1 MRGKLGFTKEK
12 HPFISHYEFYKKIAD
27 DKGVEAKITIP
38 APAQF
43 LAELERGKNANSIG
57 DFYQDRGT
65 FLTDIARVY
74 REEILALYEAGVRTI
89 QLDDCTWG
97 MLIDE
102 DYWQTRQREGL
113 SKQDVIE
120 DYPFVNNNAIKDL
133 PNDLTI
139 NTHVC
144 RGNYHSTYASKGPY
158 NDVAEA
164 FFARENAETY
174 FLEFDDERSGG
185 GGVNH

>member
-65 FLTDIARVY
+65 F
-74 REEILALYEAGVRTI
+74 
-89 QLDDCTWG
+89 
-97 MLIDE
+97 
-102 DYWQTRQREGL
+102 
-113 SKQDVIE
+113 
-120 DYPFVNNNAIKDL
+120 
-133 PNDLTI
+133 
-139 NTHVC
+139 
-144 RGNYHSTYASKGPY
+144 
-158 NDVAEA
+158 
-164 FFARENAETY
+164 
-174 FLEFDDERSGG
+174 
-185 GGVNH
+185 